1 MEDFSSQTT
10 DRAEAL
16 HSLDA
21 QELGTQFHS
30 TEASRAYKRLS
41 RRPNPTPE
49 AVAEF
54 LVQYR
59 GAEDPEVIPQ
69 PDAGDLRGQYISN
82 GQRFEYQLDQYGSSI
97 NRVIKRDPISQE
109 PKKEQR
115 QEMPVWVLGRLA
127 QAPAFDPGALRNE
140 INARTQR
147 LIGLADLYE
156 SGAIDADELERR
168 ASALVKELA
177 LLQATLAAGGPG
189 RLTGRDRRNLEDWL
203 AKQLH
208 KGKGDNGKPYGI
220 QHLVN
225 DLRKG
230 MSIAQLRNRLRKY
243 ARNSR
248 QAFWTVFQNHAGPY
262 GLRVL
267 DPRAEHCQCC
277 INEARKGVQFMS
289 QIRLIGDCDCLDGC
303 RCTILPLT
311 LEQAVRRGLRV

>member
-1 MEDFSSQTT
+1 MLT
-10 DRAEAL
+10 L
-16 HSLDA
+16 HLDA

-59 GAEDPEVIPQ
+59 GAEAPEVIPQ
-69 PDAGDLRGQYISN
+69 PGAGDLRGQYISN
-82 GQRFEYQLDQYGSSI
+82 GQRFEYQLDQYGSSV

-127 QAPAFDPGALRNE
+127 QAPAFDPGQ
-140 INARTQR
+140 IQR
-147 LIGLADLYE
+147 DIQSRADALIGLADLYE
-156 SGAIDADELERR
+156 SGKINADQLEKRAAKLVREIAI
-168 ASALVKELA
+168 
-177 LLQATLAAGGPG
+177 LQSTLGAGGAE
-189 RLTGRDRRNLEDWL
+189 RLTGRDRAKLDEWL
-203 AKQLH
+203 RQQLYN
-208 KGKGDNGKPYGI
+208 GVGDNGKRYGI
-220 QHLVN
+220 RHLVN
-225 DLRKG
+225 DLRNG

-243 ARNSR
+243 ARNSK
-248 QAFWTVFQNHAGPY
+248 QAFWLVFQNHAGPY
-262 GLRVL
+262 GLRVM

-289 QIRLIGDCDCLDGC
+289 QIRLIGDCDCFDGC

>member
-1 MEDFSSQTT
+1 MQ
-10 DRAEAL
+10 L
-16 HSLDA
+16 HLDA

-41 RRPNPTPE
+41 RQ
-49 AVAEF
+49 AVAS
-54 LVQYR
+54 
-59 GAEDPEVIPQ
+59 AEDVGKFLEKYGEVEAPATVIPQ
-69 PDAGDLRGQYISN
+69 AGAGDIRGEVIDGN
-82 GQRFEYQLDQYGSSI
+82 GNRYSYQLDEYSSSI
-97 NRVIKRDPISQE
+97 NRILKRDPISQE
-109 PKKEQR
+109 PQKEPR

-262 GLRVL
+262 GLRVM
-267 DPRAEHCQCC
+267 DPRAQHCQCC
-277 INEARKGVQFMS
+277 INEARKGVQFIS
-289 QIRLIGDCDCLDGC
+289 QIRMIGDCDCLDGC

-311 LEQAVRRGLRV
+311 LEQAVRRGVKV